1 MRGDE
6 YIDSANRIL
15 MPTVIILMVCGLP
28 FLLGMLLGSF
38 LGSGG
43 SYAGGYCAALNS
55 EVLPT
60 GKGSQPVCID
70 PQGRITKI
78 Q

>member
-1 MRGDE
+1 MSNDG
-6 YIDSANRIL
+6 YTDSANRIL
-15 MPTVIILMVCGLP
+15 MPTVIIFMVCGLP
-28 FLLGMLLGSF
+28 FLLGMLLGSS
-38 LGSGG
+38 LGSSG
-43 SYAGGYCAALNS
+43 SYAEGYCAAIDS